1 MKKILTALC
10 LSAVMP
16 LAALAQHEEETE
28 NGIVSLAGREGFTML
43 PRKAILCSSLIC

>member
-16 LAALAQHEEETE
+16 LAALAEGSQYFFHKLS
-28 NGIVSLAGREGFTML
+28 VS
-43 PRKAILCSSLIC
+43 ILNY